1 MTEHQEQVALIQ
13 WFRLQHKKYAKCLFS
28 IPNGAHLA
36 GDARLRAIKMNN
48 LKASGLVPGV
58 SDLFLMIPKGGWHGL
73 FIELKVKGGK
83 VSESQK
89 EFMGLATLMG
99 YQAVVCYGFESAK
112 LEITKYLQST

>member
-1 MTEHQEQVALIQ
+1 MSEHAEQVAVIQ
-13 WFRLQHKKYAKCLFS
+13 WYRMQYPKYAKCLFS

-58 SDLFLMIPKGGWHGL
+58 SDLFLMIPKSNWHGL
-73 FIELKVKGGK
+73 FIEMKVKGGK
-83 VSESQK
+83 LSDSQK

-99 YQAVVCYGFESAK
+99 YQAVVCYGFDEAK
-112 LEITKYLQST
+112 DAITEYLK